1 MRSGGNDPV
10 RVILAASGAM
20 ALCVAMPARAEV
32 ASRSDIGFV
41 TSTEID
47 VPGRSVDEVWQAL
60 LKPASW
66 WNPVHSWSGDAENL
80 YLDAQAG
87 GCFCELLPLPKGV
100 PAGTRRGS
108 IEHARVMAS
117 MPPRLLRLNGAL
129 GPLQGE
135 ALNGTLTIL
144 LKPGA
149 NGTRMSWTYVVGGF
163 MRMKVEDIAPI
174 VDRVLAEQAQ
184 RLATASAA
192 PVPAIR

>member
-1 MRSGGNDPV
+1 MRV
-10 RVILAASGAM
+10 FFAAIAAM
-20 ALCVAMPARAEV
+20 AMGLPVPSQAEV
-32 ASRSDIGFV
+32 ANKSEVGFV
-41 TSTEID
+41 TNAELD
-47 VPGRSVDEVWQAL
+47 VPGKSPDDVWQAL
-60 LKPASW
+60 LKPSTW
-66 WNPVHSWSGDAENL
+66 WNPLHSWSGDADNL

-87 GCFCELLPLPKGV
+87 GCFCELLPLPKGA

-108 IEHARVMAS
+108 IEHARIMAA

-144 LKPGA
+144 LKPTPA
-149 NGTRMSWTYVVGGF
+149 GTHMAWTYVVGGF

-184 RLATASAA
+184 RLAAA
-192 PVPAIR
+192 AEVPPAAR